1 MKNAVKAVVVFVVSM
16 WLLSGYAQLAQVQP
30 IRDVVQLSASAT
42 LDVPQD
48 YLTLSMSTT
57 REGPDAQG
65 VQEQLKQVLDAALGE
80 ARLAAKP
87 DAMEVRTGQFSMSP
101 LYGSDGH
108 INGWQGTAGLVLQ
121 GQDIVRISTTAGNI
135 QGLTVSGV
143 LFSLSREQRA
153 RMESQVQ
160 AMAIERFKARAA
172 EIAKSFGFGAY
183 TLREV
188 SVSSSDQGQS
198 YRPVFMGR
206 EDRSGVPAMAAA
218 VPVEAGVGTVRV
230 TVSGSIQM
238 K

>member
-1 MKNAVKAVVVFVVSM
+1 MKNAAKAVFVFVVSM

-30 IRDVVQLSASAT
+30 VRDVVQLSASAT

-57 REGPDAQG
+57 CEGPDAQG

-101 LYGSDGH
+101 RYGSDGH
-108 INGWQGTAGLVLQ
+108 INGWRGTAGLVLQ

-153 RMESQVQ
+153 RVESQVQ

-172 EIAKSFGFGAY
+172 EITKSFGFGAY

-198 YRPVFMGR
+198 YRPVLMGR

-218 VPVEAGVGTVRV
+218 VPVEAGVGMVRV